1 MRYSREVFD
10 GDFILSNSMSF
21 GRPYIMKTKGCIHD
35 GWLMLRPKDKEIN
48 VDYFY
53 TVLGADFIHKLFTR
67 TAIGGVVDNLNIN
80 IVKQTKIP
88 VPPLETQKIIVGIL
102 DDGQQ
107 QKQAKEA
114 EAKELLASID
124 DYLLAELG
132 ITLAEQDNSLQKRIF
147 TTNFSQLTGSRFDAY
162 FYQEKFE
169 YIYSV
174 LSNGIFHCSTLLK
187 ESKLITSGATPLSGG
202 DAYVSSG
209 NGIPFIRS
217 GEISNISFNECIY
230 IKPEIHNTMLK
241 SSKLKL
247 GDLLIA
253 IVGAT
258 IGEIGVY
265 YSEREANINQAIAL
279 VRFKESINSTFI
291 MEFIRSSFGQF
302 ILDRM
307 KRPVA
312 RANINLDEIGTLPI
326 PVPPLEKQQEIAE
339 YIRSIRQKAKQL
351 QEDGANILADAKM
364 RVEQMILG
372 KDNDKQ

>member
-1 MRYSREVFD
+1 
-10 GDFILSNSMSF
+10 
-21 GRPYIMKTKGCIHD
+21 
-35 GWLMLRPKDKEIN
+35 
-48 VDYFY
+48 
-53 TVLGADFIHKLFTR
+53 
-67 TAIGGVVDNLNIN
+67 
-80 IVKQTKIP
+80 
-88 VPPLETQKIIVGIL
+88 
-102 DDGQQ
+102 
-107 QKQAKEA
+107 
-114 EAKELLASID
+114 
-124 DYLLAELG
+124 
-132 ITLAEQDNSLQKRIF
+132 
-147 TTNFSQLTGSRFDAY
+147 
-162 FYQEKFE
+162 
-169 YIYSV
+169 
-174 LSNGIFHCSTLLK
+174 LK

-202 DAYVSSG
+202 DAYVLSG

-241 SSKLKL
+241 SSRLKP

-265 YSEREANINQAIAL
+265 CSEREANINQAIAL

-326 PVPPLEKQQEIAE
+326 PLPPLEKQYEIAE
-339 YIRSIRQKAKQL
+339 RIRTIRQKAKQL
-351 QEDGANILADAKM
+351 QDDGASILADAKIQ
-364 RVEQMILG
+364 VEQMILG
-372 KDNDKQ
+372 